1 MSTFA
6 SADCIDQ
13 GHPQRAEI
21 EAFITAVYRRRYGAE
36 LDAFL
41 PLLLAFRDAAGTLVA
56 AVGMRRASAGRLF
69 VESYLHLPAERVIAA
84 HARAAV
90 RRAALVEIGNF
101 AALTPGAARELIATL
116 IPLLQGA
123 ELRWVVWVATR
134 QLRNAFERLALT
146 THSLGPANPER
157 LGAAA
162 NRWGSYYAA
171 KPELLYGD
179 LGSVTRPRRAAVD
192 GFSPALRQ
200 CASPS

>member
-1 MSTFA
+1 MTFA

-13 GHPQRAEI
+13 GHPHRPEV
-21 EAFITAVYRRRYGAE
+21 EAFIADVYRRRYGAE

-41 PLLLAFRDAAGTLVA
+41 PLLLAFRDTAGTLVA

-69 VESYLHLPAERVIAA
+69 VESYLDQPAERVIAA
-84 HARAAV
+84 QARAAV
-90 RRAALVEIGNF
+90 RRDALVEIGNF

-134 QLRNAFERLALT
+134 QLRNAFERLALA
-146 THSLGPANPER
+146 THSLGPALPDR

-162 NRWGSYYAA
+162 VRWGSYYEAR
-171 KPELLYGD
+171 PEVLFGD
-179 LGSVTRPRRAAVD
+179 LRSVTRPRPAGVD
-192 GFSPALRQ
+192 GLSPALRL
-200 CASPS
+200 CAAPT